1 MISGLDSRLRA
12 ALELVGL
19 LGISHRCCFLKLPTV
34 PAEWY
39 PVNALQEIPLRA
51 LETLDKQPVDGGDV
65 PFRVVL
71 HARAV
76 KDVFNASRN
85 CLQGQW
91 LNELL
96 FRHQGFRNHLAKD
109 CALTRLDEFQE
120 RFPDQ
125 LVERSLQQ
133 CHRRVICVVDYKMTV
148 GDYIGGRGTLEQFLE
163 VAQRSTLMIH
173 FVANPI
179 VRPTNA
185 VRPGAG
191 SKNFPRAAFTLS
203 DGEYARLKRF
213 CTPATSDA
221 AGSPNSRRAPARK
234 WTT

>member
-12 ALELVGL
+12 ALELVGR

-96 FRHQGFRNHLAKD
+96 FRHQGFRNHRAKD

-120 RFPDQ
+120 RFSDQ
-125 LVERSLQQ
+125 LVERLPQQ
-133 CHRRVICVVDYKMTV
+133 FHGRAIRVVDYQMTV
-148 GDYIGGRGTLEQFLE
+148 SDYIGRRGKLEQFLE
-163 VAQRSTLMIH
+163 IAQRSTLVLHWAAI
-173 FVANPI
+173 PI
-179 VRPTNA
+179 VRPTKT
-185 VRPGAG
+185 VRPAAG

-203 DGEYARLKRF
+203 DGEYPRLKRF
-213 CTPATSDA
+213 
-221 AGSPNSRRAPARK
+221 
-234 WTT
+234 